1 MGLLLARFVF
11 AFGDVTAVAAAA
23 FFDAAVLAVLAVLAS
38 LVVHAAADR
47 LD

>member
-23 FFDAAVLAVLAVLAS
+23 FFDAAVLSVLAS